1 MIRLAT
7 DADAPAIAAIWNPV
21 IACTTITFAPDEKTA
36 AQVADL
42 ITPQTPCLVAVHA
55 GQVAGFARYGPFR
68 GGAGYRFSA
77 EHTILLHPSAR
88 GQGIGRILLGALC
101 DHAQGAGLHMHP
113 YCVYS
118 PISVLQHSHLGQPHC
133 PPPKTNTRNSKPYPD
148 LFRDFSLI
156 YQTWVNGLDLN
167 RFRAPEHITQ
177 MSYSSIC

>member
-1 MIRLAT
+1 LIRLAT

-21 IACTTITFAPDEKTA
+21 IACTTITFTPDEKTA
-36 AQVADL
+36 AQVVDL

-101 DHAQGAGLHMHP
+101 DHAQGAGLHMLHAG
-113 YCVYS
+113 
-118 PISVLQHSHLGQPHC
+118 ISAENPRAVEFHASCGFRTLAVLPEVGF
-133 PPPKTNTRNSKPYPD
+133 KFGRWID
-148 LFRDFSLI
+148 LVLMQKRL
-156 YQTWVNGLDLN
+156 
-167 RFRAPEHITQ
+167 
-177 MSYSSIC
+177 